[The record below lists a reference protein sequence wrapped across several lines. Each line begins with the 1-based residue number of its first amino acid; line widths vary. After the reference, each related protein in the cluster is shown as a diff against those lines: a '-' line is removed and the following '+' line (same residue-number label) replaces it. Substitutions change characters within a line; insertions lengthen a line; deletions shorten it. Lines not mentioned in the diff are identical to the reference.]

1 MKPVNDLN
9 EWPREGV
16 EGIYMYVARP
26 LLPPL
31 VGLVMINAECPN
43 VFGGGG
49 VGGGLGANRHPLN
62 FTVVI

>member
-9 EWPREGV
+9 EWPREG
-16 EGIYMYVARP
+16 GIYMYVARP

-43 VFGGGG
+43 VFGGEWGG
-49 VGGGLGANRHPLN
+49 RGRC
-62 FTVVI
+62 